1 MLIHTSMENFDLYIR
16 DIAASLK
23 TMSAGAGSEADLS
36 TIETKL
42 GDIATQLEAVVTKLN
57 AIDGHLN
64 PIYTAEYTAPEAGE

>member
-1 MLIHTSMENFDLYIR
+1 MENFDLYIR
-16 DIAASLK
+16 DIVASLK
-23 TMSAGAGSEADLS
+23 TIAGGSGSTADLS

-64 PIYTAEYTAPEAGE
+64 PVYTAEYTPPEDVA